1 MQQCDV
7 LLRVDRARVM
17 AAKHVNA
24 GSSVPSQ
31 GKQVNPLTVQQSKR
45 NGAVPKAIEASS
57 LTMGPNPGVS
67 HVHQPPEI
75 LTQNKSGV
83 VSVFEVWQE

>member
-1 MQQCDV
+1 MQQCNV

-17 AAKHVNA
+17 AAKYVNA

-31 GKQVNPLTVQQSKR
+31 GKQVNPLTVQKSKR

-57 LTMGPNPGVS
+57 LAVGSDSGVS
-67 HVHQPPEI
+67 HVH
-75 LTQNKSGV
+75 
-83 VSVFEVWQE
+83 